1 MTIIANDVICTIDLL
16 IKQFSFYDDSI
27 RFDSIFPVMIEF
39 NDEILSHLNSLSLQ
53 SNGSQSNGYRRI
65 LSFRQ
70 STERSDE
77 ESSIFRGSSCARYE
91 SNQFQ
96 NDSNGYSNLF
106 QWFIIRQVR
115 LIHHQFQ

>member
-53 SNGSQSNGYRRI
+53 SNPMVVNLMVIVEYCPFGSLQSVLMKNRRYFVDQVVPGTNQI
-65 LSFRQ
+65 NFKMTPTDIPTCFS
-70 STERSDE
+70 
-77 ESSIFRGSSCARYE
+77 GSSLDRC
-91 SNQFQ
+91 
-96 NDSNGYSNLF
+96 D
-106 QWFIIRQVR
+106 
-115 LIHHQFQ
+115 